1 LGFIAVRS
9 ALCTPVCM
17 TTIME
22 KRLSDELPVDEYLIE
37 STDPRWNEPATL
49 NSVRVAAQ
57 RLDTRI
63 DWVFFTLDTKI
74 DRKFTELDN
83 KIDRKFSEADTKIDR
98 KFSELDNKI
107 HRKFA
112 EADNK
117 IDRKFS
123 ELDTKFELKFT
134 ELDNKMDRKFAE
146 TDTKIEIR
154 FKSVERNARIN
165 YVLSGII
172 ALCSLIGALGVFVK

>member
-1 LGFIAVRS
+1 
-9 ALCTPVCM
+9 M

-22 KRLSDELPVDEYLIE
+22 KHLSDELPVDDYLIE
-37 STDPRWNEPATL
+37 STDPRWNKPASL
-49 NSVRVAAQ
+49 HSVRIAAQ

-74 DRKFTELDN
+74 DRKFSEADN
-83 KIDRKFSEADTKIDR
+83 KID
-98 KFSELDNKI
+98 
-107 HRKFA
+107 RKFA

-123 ELDTKFELKFT
+123 EL
-134 ELDNKMDRKFAE
+134 N
-146 TDTKIEIR
+146 TKIEIR

-172 ALCSLIGALGVFVK
+172 AFCSLIGALGVFLK

>member
-1 LGFIAVRS
+1 MF
-9 ALCTPVCM
+9 
-17 TTIME
+17 ME
-22 KRLSDELPVDEYLIE
+22 KPLSDELPVDDYLLE
-37 STDPRWNEPATL
+37 STDPRWNKPATL
-49 NSVRVAAQ
+49 NSVRTAAQ
-57 RLDTRI
+57 RLDSRI

-83 KIDRKFSEADTKIDR
+83 KIDRKFT
-98 KFSELDNKI
+98 ELDNKI
-107 HRKFA
+107 
-112 EADNK
+112 
-117 IDRKFS
+117 DR
-123 ELDTKFELKFT
+123 KFT

-172 ALCSLIGALGVFVK
+172 AFCSLIGALGVFFK

>member
-1 LGFIAVRS
+1 
-9 ALCTPVCM
+9 M

-22 KRLSDELPVDEYLIE
+22 KHLSDELPVDDYLID
-37 STDPRWNEPATL
+37 STDPRWNQPASL
-49 NSVRVAAQ
+49 HSVRTAAT

-63 DWVFFTLDTKI
+63 DWVFVTLDNKI
-74 DRKFTELDN
+74 DRKFTEIDNKIDRKFNELDN
-83 KIDRKFSEADTKIDR
+83 KIDRKFS
-98 KFSELDNKI
+98 
-107 HRKFA
+107 
-112 EADNK
+112 
-117 IDRKFS
+117 
-123 ELDTKFELKFT
+123 

-172 ALCSLIGALGVFVK
+172 AFCSLIGALGVFLK

>member
-22 KRLSDELPVDEYLIE
+22 KHLSDELPVDDYLIE
-37 STDPRWNEPATL
+37 STDPRWNKPASL
-49 NSVRVAAQ
+49 HSVRIAAQ

-74 DRKFTELDN
+74 DRKFSEADNKIDRKFTELDN
-83 KIDRKFSEADTKIDR
+83 KID
-98 KFSELDNKI
+98 
-107 HRKFA
+107 RKFA

-117 IDRKFS
+117 IDRKFT
-123 ELDTKFELKFT
+123 ELDT
-134 ELDNKMDRKFAE
+134 KMDRKFAE
-146 TDTKIEIR
+146 TDAKIEIR

-172 ALCSLIGALGVFVK
+172 AFCSLIGALGVFLK

>member
-1 LGFIAVRS
+1 MF
-9 ALCTPVCM
+9 
-17 TTIME
+17 ME
-22 KRLSDELPVDEYLIE
+22 KPLSDELPVDDYLLE
-37 STDPRWNEPATL
+37 STDPRWNKPATL
-49 NSVRVAAQ
+49 NSVRTAAQ
-57 RLDTRI
+57 RLDSRI

-83 KIDRKFSEADTKIDR
+83 KIDR
-98 KFSELDNKI
+98 
-107 HRKFA
+107 
-112 EADNK
+112 
-117 IDRKFS
+117 
-123 ELDTKFELKFT
+123 KFT

>member
-1 LGFIAVRS
+1 MF
-9 ALCTPVCM
+9 
-17 TTIME
+17 ME
-22 KRLSDELPVDEYLIE
+22 KPLSDELPVDDYLLE
-37 STDPRWNEPATL
+37 STDPRWNKPATL
-49 NSVRVAAQ
+49 NSVRTAAQ
-57 RLDTRI
+57 RLDSRI

-98 KFSELDNKI
+98 
-107 HRKFA
+107 
-112 EADNK
+112 
-117 IDRKFS
+117 
-123 ELDTKFELKFT
+123 KFT

-172 ALCSLIGALGVFVK
+172 AFCSLIGALGVFFK

>member
-1 LGFIAVRS
+1 MF
-9 ALCTPVCM
+9 
-17 TTIME
+17 ME
-22 KRLSDELPVDEYLIE
+22 KPLSDELPVDDYLLE
-37 STDPRWNEPATL
+37 STDPRWNKPATL
-49 NSVRVAAQ
+49 NSVRTAAQ
-57 RLDTRI
+57 RLDSRI

-98 KFSELDNKI
+98 KF
-107 HRKFA
+107 
-112 EADNK
+112 
-117 IDRKFS
+117 
-123 ELDTKFELKFT
+123 T
-134 ELDNKMDRKFAE
+134 ELVNKMDRKFAE

-172 ALCSLIGALGVFVK
+172 AFCSLIGALGVFFK

>member
-1 LGFIAVRS
+1 MF
-9 ALCTPVCM
+9 
-17 TTIME
+17 ME
-22 KRLSDELPVDEYLIE
+22 KPLSDELPVDDYLLE
-37 STDPRWNEPATL
+37 STDPRWNKPATL
-49 NSVRVAAQ
+49 NSVRTAAQ
-57 RLDTRI
+57 RLDSRI

-98 KFSELDNKI
+98 KF
-107 HRKFA
+107 
-112 EADNK
+112 
-117 IDRKFS
+117 
-123 ELDTKFELKFT
+123 T

-154 FKSVERNARIN
+154 FKRVERNARIN

-172 ALCSLIGALGVFVK
+172 AFCSLIGALGVFFK

>member
-1 LGFIAVRS
+1 
-9 ALCTPVCM
+9 M

-22 KRLSDELPVDEYLIE
+22 KHLSDELPVDDYLIE
-37 STDPRWNEPATL
+37 STDPRWNKPASL
-49 NSVRVAAQ
+49 HSVRIAAQ

-63 DWVFFTLDTKI
+63 DWVIFTLDTKI
-74 DRKFTELDN
+74 DRKFSEADN
-83 KIDRKFSEADTKIDR
+83 KID
-98 KFSELDNKI
+98 
-107 HRKFA
+107 RKFA

-123 ELDTKFELKFT
+123 EL
-134 ELDNKMDRKFAE
+134 N
-146 TDTKIEIR
+146 TKIEIR

-172 ALCSLIGALGVFVK
+172 AFCSLIGALGVFLK

>member
-1 LGFIAVRS
+1 MF
-9 ALCTPVCM
+9 
-17 TTIME
+17 ME
-22 KRLSDELPVDEYLIE
+22 KPLSDELPVDDYLLE
-37 STDPRWNEPATL
+37 STDPRWNKPATL
-49 NSVRVAAQ
+49 NSVRTAAQ
-57 RLDTRI
+57 RLDSRI

-83 KIDRKFSEADTKIDR
+83 KIDQ
-98 KFSELDNKI
+98 
-107 HRKFA
+107 
-112 EADNK
+112 
-117 IDRKFS
+117 
-123 ELDTKFELKFT
+123 KFT

-172 ALCSLIGALGVFVK
+172 AFCSLIGALGVFLK

>member
-1 LGFIAVRS
+1 
-9 ALCTPVCM
+9 M

-22 KRLSDELPVDEYLIE
+22 KHLSDELPVDDYLIE
-37 STDPRWNEPATL
+37 STDPRWNKPASL
-49 NSVRVAAQ
+49 HSVRIAAQ

-74 DRKFTELDN
+74 DRKFAEADNKIDRKFTELDN
-83 KIDRKFSEADTKIDR
+83 KIDRKFT
-98 KFSELDNKI
+98 
-107 HRKFA
+107 
-112 EADNK
+112 
-117 IDRKFS
+117 
-123 ELDTKFELKFT
+123 ELDT
-134 ELDNKMDRKFAE
+134 KMDRKFAE

-172 ALCSLIGALGVFVK
+172 AFCSLIGALGVFLK

>member
-1 LGFIAVRS
+1 
-9 ALCTPVCM
+9 
-17 TTIME
+17 ME
-22 KRLSDELPVDEYLIE
+22 KPLSDELPVDDYLLE
-37 STDPRWNEPATL
+37 STDPRWNKPATL
-49 NSVRVAAQ
+49 NSVRTAAQ
-57 RLDTRI
+57 RLDSRI

-83 KIDRKFSEADTKIDR
+83 KIDRKFT
-98 KFSELDNKI
+98 EL
-107 HRKFA
+107 
-112 EADNK
+112 DNK

-123 ELDTKFELKFT
+123 EADTKIDRKFT

-146 TDTKIEIR
+146 TDTKIETR

-172 ALCSLIGALGVFVK
+172 AFCSLIGALGVFFK

>member
-9 ALCTPVCM
+9 AFCTPVCM

-22 KRLSDELPVDEYLIE
+22 KHLSDELPVDEYLLE
-37 STDPRWNEPATL
+37 STDPRWNQPASL
-49 NSVRVAAQ
+49 HSVRTAAQ

-83 KIDRKFSEADTKIDR
+83 KIDR
-98 KFSELDNKI
+98 
-107 HRKFA
+107 
-112 EADNK
+112 
-117 IDRKFS
+117 
-123 ELDTKFELKFT
+123 KFT

>member
-1 LGFIAVRS
+1 MF
-9 ALCTPVCM
+9 
-17 TTIME
+17 ME
-22 KRLSDELPVDEYLIE
+22 KPLSDELPVDDYLLE
-37 STDPRWNEPATL
+37 STDPRWNKPATL
-49 NSVRVAAQ
+49 NSVRTAVT
-57 RLDTRI
+57 RLDSRI

-83 KIDRKFSEADTKIDR
+83 KMDR
-98 KFSELDNKI
+98 
-107 HRKFA
+107 
-112 EADNK
+112 
-117 IDRKFS
+117 
-123 ELDTKFELKFT
+123 KFT

-172 ALCSLIGALGVFVK
+172 AFCSLIGALGVFFK

>member
-1 LGFIAVRS
+1 LGFIAVCS
-9 ALCTPVCM
+9 AFRTPVCM
-17 TTIME
+17 TMFME
-22 KRLSDELPVDEYLIE
+22 KPLSDELPVDDYLLE
-37 STDPRWNEPATL
+37 STDPRWNKPATL
-49 NSVRVAAQ
+49 NSVRTAVT
-57 RLDTRI
+57 RLDSRI
-63 DWVFFTLDTKI
+63 DWVFFTLDNKI

-83 KIDRKFSEADTKIDR
+83 KIDRKFAEA
-98 KFSELDNKI
+98 DNKI
-107 HRKFA
+107 DRKFA

-123 ELDTKFELKFT
+123 ELDNKIDRKFS
-134 ELDNKMDRKFAE
+134 ELDTKMDRKFAE

-172 ALCSLIGALGVFVK
+172 AFCSLIGALGVFLK

>member
-1 LGFIAVRS
+1 
-9 ALCTPVCM
+9 M

-37 STDPRWNEPATL
+37 STDPRWNQPASL
-49 NSVRVAAQ
+49 HSVRTAAT

-63 DWVFFTLDTKI
+63 DWVFVTLDTKIDRKFAEADSKI

-83 KIDRKFSEADTKIDR
+83 KIDRSFTELENKMDR
-98 KFSELDNKI
+98 
-107 HRKFA
+107 
-112 EADNK
+112 
-117 IDRKFS
+117 
-123 ELDTKFELKFT
+123 KFT

-154 FKSVERNARIN
+154 FKNVERNARIN
-165 YVLSGII
+165 YILSGII